1 MALERGGSGGGK
13 VVSNA
18 PNKQVL
24 TASSAQKAAA
34 AAAAAARARS
44 GGGQTVQNAVAKK
57 VIAPTSPAVRAKAA
71 APAPAPR
78 QTVYSAAP
86 QSFDMGGGGGGG
98 VAAPVAPA
106 PDPAEVARQAAARA
120 AVDYQV
126 DPEYLA
132 AKGAYDNVYD
142 QLMATITREN
152 SVYDQDLVKAH
163 DNMGWRG
170 ADKGGWDF
178 QNIDTAAGRGMKNL
192 TDDYAA
198 RGMLRGSGFG
208 EAQNSFQT
216 SLQKQLDQLTAQQNE
231 FKGGQTE
238 KLTQADTS
246 RKQSVNMAAA
256 QALARLTQLYTG
268 A

>member
-1 MALERGGSGGGK
+1 MATKMMVDGARQPVK
-13 VVSNA
+13 
-18 PNKQVL
+18 
-24 TASSAQKAAA
+24 KAAVKAPVKAPAKPVSKPAPFQNKFTA
-34 AAAAAARARS
+34 AAQSAPVQVAATKRLAAPVNAIQQQAR
-44 GGGQTVQNAVAKK
+44 
-57 VIAPTSPAVRAKAA
+57 AA
-71 APAPAPR
+71 APAPVTWQDPG
-78 QTVYSAAP
+78 SGGG
-86 QSFDMGGGGGGG
+86 FDMGGPSADQLAT
-98 VAAPVAPA
+98 VAA
-106 PDPAEVARQAAARA
+106 DPAEVARQAAARA
-120 AVDYQV
+120 AVDYKV

-142 QLMATITREN
+142 QLMATINREN
-152 SVYDQDLVKAH
+152 SVYDQDLVKANE
-163 DNMGWRG
+163 NMGWRG

-178 QNIDTAAGRGMKNL
+178 QNGDTAAGRGMKNL

-231 FKGGQTE
+231 YKGAQTE

-246 RKQSVNMAAA
+246 RNQSVNMAAA